1 MHDGIE
7 AGRELG
13 STRLN
18 VHAAVAPLTTFGQR
32 PTTPDADA
40 HRRLDDCNATVFDEP
55 ADALEALRGI
65 LGYVGDDVVVRQP
78 FRVDGGAR
86 VSIREGS
93 FVNYDCLF
101 LANDRIDI
109 GSRVLIAPRVMLLT
123 VSHPVGAAERFRVR
137 YLTAPI
143 EIGDEAWIGT
153 GATIMPGVRVGRG
166 AVVAAGAVVTRDVPD
181 GYIVAGVPARVIGSC

>member
-1 MHDGIE
+1 MRDDLE
-7 AGRELG
+7 AGRDLG
-13 STRLN
+13 SARFTA
-18 VHAAVAPLTTFGQR
+18 HAAAAPLTTFGQR
-32 PTTPDADA
+32 PTTPDTAER
-40 HRRLDDCNATVFDEP
+40 RRLDDYNATVFDDP

-65 LGYVGDDVVVRQP
+65 LGHVGDDVVIRQP
-78 FRVDGGAR
+78 FHVDGGAR
-86 VSIREGS
+86 VSIGEGS

-109 GSRVLIAPRVMLLT
+109 GRRVLIAPRAMLLT
-123 VSHPVGAAERFRVR
+123 VSHPVDAAERFRVR

-143 EIGDEAWIGT
+143 EIGDEAWIGA

-181 GYIVAGVPARVIGSC
+181 GCVVAGVPAQVRS